1 MSKGKLFPG
10 AGRSADRG
18 GPRGPGRRPRV
29 GHPDRVQVHH
39 ADGEDHPEARALHAG
54 AGPRR
59 PGAHRGQP
67 GGLCPI
73 AGGEPDD
80 GPIVGAGLTP
90 ALADCTP
97 LPRRDRHVAGPLPG
111 PHPHRC
117 RRRDPAGRTSQAS
130 AIDLIG
136 RVNGG
141 VASVRPRHRGPTGS
155 VPIGPRSGAQ
165 SVPAP
170 IRHDPPRKAESD
182 EQVPRG
188 TEAGSRPP
196 DNEREVETGYRNGT
210 PAGPVRPQPPPHH
223 PARHRRT
230 GDRAARRS
238 EPAGSPARS
247 IASEPRPSGR
257 ASPGTIPL
265 WSPTITAKVDRCSLL
280 ERRTVEWPSR
290 CQPQLSATRPMR
302 RPGPIIPGPRSSLN
316 SNSDC
321 LHASQLAIP
330 PGP

>member
-1 MSKGKLFPG
+1 MSKSKLLRG
-10 AGRSADRG
+10 AADRG

-29 GHPDRVQVHH
+29 GRPDRVQVHH
-39 ADGEDHPEARALHAG
+39 ADGEDHPEALALHAG

-80 GPIVGAGLTP
+80 GPIVGAGFTP

-230 GDRAARRS
+230 GDLAARRS

-265 WSPTITAKVDRCSLL
+265 WSPTITAKVEPLLLTRTAERLSGPHDASRNYPRPARC
-280 ERRTVEWPSR
+280 
-290 CQPQLSATRPMR
+290 A

-316 SNSDC
+316 PACDC
-321 LHASQLAIP
+321 LRASQLALP
-330 PGP
+330 PVP